1 MTNFTNDTEFTE
13 WKIDPLFVAIQP
25 CYLGFYPKEFPTDQ
39 EDTEKAQCEHGKS
52 NDVRNE
58 ISQGA
63 GVFPSVGL

>member
-1 MTNFTNDTEFTE
+1 MRL
-13 WKIDPLFVAIQP
+13 PVG
-25 CYLGFYPKEFPTDQ
+25 YLTIILTQEFPTDQ